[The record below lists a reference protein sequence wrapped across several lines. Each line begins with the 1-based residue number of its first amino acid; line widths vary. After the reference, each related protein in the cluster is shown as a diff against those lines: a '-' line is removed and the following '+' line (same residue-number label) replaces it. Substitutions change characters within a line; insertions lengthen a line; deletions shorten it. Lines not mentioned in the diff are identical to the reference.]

1 MKIVCIGR
9 NYAEHAKELKNPI
22 PEEPLFFIKPDSAV
36 LRNNDDFYLPDFSDD
51 VHYEAEIY
59 VRIHKKGKNI
69 QEKFAHNY
77 YNEIGIGI
85 DVTARDVQSE
95 CKEKGL
101 PWEKAKGFDGS
112 APMSHV
118 LPLSDFENVNAINFE
133 LRINGSVVQKGFTG
147 DMLFNVNRIIA
158 EASKYFMFK
167 IGDVVFTGTPEGVGK
182 LNTGD
187 HLQAFI
193 EGRKMMDFKIK

>member
-1 MKIVCIGR
+1 MKIICIGR
-9 NYAEHAKELKNPI
+9 NYAEHAKELNNPV
-22 PEEPLFFIKPDSAV
+22 PKEPLFFIKPDSAV
-36 LRNNDDFYLPDFSDD
+36 LRNNDDFYLPDFSKD

-59 VRIHKKGKNI
+59 VKVHKKGKNI
-69 QEKFAHNY
+69 QEKFAPTY

-85 DVTARDVQSE
+85 DITARDIQAI

-112 APMSHV
+112 APMSKT
-118 LPLSDFENVNAINFE
+118 LPLSDFKDVNALHFE
-133 LRINGSVVQKGFTG
+133 LHINGNVVQKGFTG
-147 DMLFNVNRIIA
+147 DMIFNVNQIIA

-167 IGDVVFTGTPEGVGK
+167 IGDVVFTGTPAGVGK
-182 LNTGD
+182 LNKGD

-193 EGRKMMDFKIK
+193 EGKKMMDFKIK

>member
-9 NYAEHAKELKNPI
+9 NYAEHAKELNNPV
-22 PEEPLFFIKPDSAV
+22 PSEPLFFIKPDSAV
-36 LRNNDDFYLPDFSDD
+36 LRNNDPFFLPDFSAD

-69 QEKFAHNY
+69 DEKFAHRY

-85 DVTARDVQSE
+85 DLTARDIQQK

-112 APMSHV
+112 APMSAV
-118 LPLSDFENVNAINFE
+118 LPLSELDDIQNIRFE
-133 LRINGSVVQKGFTG
+133 LHRNGEVVQQGWTG
-147 DMLFNVNRIIA
+147 DMVFSVDRIIA
-158 EASKYFMFK
+158 EASKYFMLK
-167 IGDVVFTGTPEGVGK
+167 IGDIIFTGTPAGVGRLEK
-182 LNTGD
+182 DDRLE
-187 HLQAFI
+187 AYI
-193 EGRKMMDFKIK
+193 EGRKMLDFKIR

>member
-1 MKIVCIGR
+1 MKIICIGR
-9 NYAEHAKELKNPI
+9 NYAKHAKELNNPI
-22 PEEPLFFIKPDSAV
+22 PKEPLFFIKPDSAV
-36 LRNNDDFYLPDFSDD
+36 LRNNDDFYLPDFSND

-59 VRIHKKGKNI
+59 VKIHKKGKNI
-69 QEKFAHNY
+69 DEKFAPKY

-85 DVTARDVQSE
+85 DITARDIQSV

-112 APMSHV
+112 APMSKT
-118 LPLSDFENVNAINFE
+118 LPLSDFDDINAINFE
-133 LRINGSVVQKGFTG
+133 LHINGKVMQKGFTG
-147 DMLFNVNRIIA
+147 DMLFDVNRIIA

-182 LNTGD
+182 LNAGD
-187 HLQAFI
+187 HLEAYI
-193 EGRKMMDFKIK
+193 EDKKMMDFNIK

>member
-1 MKIVCIGR
+1 VKIICIGR
-9 NYAEHAKELKNPI
+9 NYAAHAKELNNPV
-22 PEEPLFFIKPDSAV
+22 PKEPLFFIKPDSAI
-36 LRNNDDFYLPDFSDD
+36 LRNNDDFYLPEFSNY

-69 QEKFAHNY
+69 QEKFAHKY

-85 DVTARDVQSE
+85 DITARDIQAV
-95 CKEKGL
+95 CKQEGL

-112 APMSHV
+112 APMSKL

-133 LRINGSVVQKGFTG
+133 LHINGKVVQKGFTG
-147 DMLFNVNRIIA
+147 DMLFNVNQIIA

-167 IGDVVFTGTPEGVGK
+167 IGDVIFTGTPAGVGK
-182 LNTGD
+182 LNTDD
-187 HLQAFI
+187 HLEAFI
-193 EGRKMMDFKIK
+193 EGRKMMDFYIR